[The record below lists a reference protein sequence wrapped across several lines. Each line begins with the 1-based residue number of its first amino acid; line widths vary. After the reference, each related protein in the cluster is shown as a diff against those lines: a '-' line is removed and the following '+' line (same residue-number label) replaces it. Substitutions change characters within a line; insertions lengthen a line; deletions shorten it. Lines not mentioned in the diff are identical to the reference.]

1 MLTDDKSAVHVEQVW
16 FVTGVGR
23 GLGRSIAR
31 AALQAGRRVAGTVRD
46 AKQVEELQAELG
58 DRTLVLTADVT
69 DPVAVRTAVAAT
81 IERFGRIDVL
91 VNNAGYTLVSG
102 VEDASDAE
110 IRAQFETNTFGTIDV
125 TRAVLPGMRAQGA
138 GRIVMISSVAGASAA
153 PGLGYYAATKHA
165 VEGFAESLSKEVASL
180 GILVSMVQPGLFRTD
195 TLGSSMRTVA
205 PGEAY
210 DSSVG
215 ALMNALS
222 DLSGSQPGDPA
233 KLGESIVALVDADS
247 PPLRV
252 PIDPGASGSVR
263 GRLEQQLNE
272 LETWGPRLATE
283 PIG

>member
-1 MLTDDKSAVHVEQVW
+1 MSVDQVW

-31 AALQAGRRVAGTVRD
+31 AALQAGRCVVGTVRNAQPGAAD
-46 AKQVEELQAELG
+46 LEAEFG
-58 DRTLVLTADVT
+58 DRLLVVAADVT
-69 DPVAVRTAVAAT
+69 DPVAVRAAVAAAV
-81 IERFGRIDVL
+81 ERFGRIDVL

-125 TRAVLPGMRAQGA
+125 TRAVLPQMRAQGA

-153 PGLGYYAATKHA
+153 PGMGYYAATKHA
-165 VEGFAESLSKEVASL
+165 VEGFAEALSKEVAPL
-180 GILVSMVQPGLFRTD
+180 GITVSMVQPGLFRTD
-195 TLGSSMRTVA
+195 TLGSSMQTVA
-205 PGEAY
+205 PGEGY
-210 DSSVG
+210 DASVG

-222 DLSGSQPGDPA
+222 GLSGSQPGDPA
-233 KLGESIVALVDADS
+233 RLGESIVTLVDADN

-263 GRLEQQLNE
+263 GRLEQQLEE
-272 LETWGPRLATE
+272 LETWAPRLATD
-283 PIG
+283 PIA